1 MFLSTSKALIFSLLL
16 GISVFSQANDQ
27 KTHYVDI
34 KSQFTK
40 QPLSV
45 SITLPANFKDND
57 GQRYIALYTTAGDR
71 RLKSMIEQIDWM
83 SHVSFGPIPPLI
95 IVQLPYIAAPD
106 EQQGKDVQAS
116 GLNTKLTIKILER
129 EILPQIKHRY
139 PLLPFSILEGY
150 STNAN
155 LPLSILADAPHL
167 FNAYISINPAWV
179 LDKSNLMARLKQQLT
194 SDQLKFRSAYISLGS
209 FIQNSNAFKELSAF
223 NHQTKSQLILD
234 LDNQSHINY
243 YTAPMTLLPKAL
255 EQVFADR
262 NPKDLS
268 LMAKEGIP
276 AVNRYYKSL
285 ERKYGYALSPV
296 NTLHDLS
303 DYYGQHHQL
312 ASQIEILEYILTLKP
327 DNIYYRTILANVH
340 LENNQPA
347 LYKKVISKAL
357 MLAQS
362 QSNQEAIDYIQQI
375 IDRN

>member
-1 MFLSTSKALIFSLLL
+1 MFLNTSNALIFALLL
-16 GISVFSQANDQ
+16 GMSIFSHANEQ
-27 KTHYVDI
+27 MTHQINI

-57 GQRYIALYTTAGDR
+57 DQRYIALYTTAGDR
-71 RLKSMIEQIDWM
+71 RLKSMIEQVDWM

-95 IVQLPYIAAPD
+95 IVQLPYIAAPN

-129 EILPQIKHRY
+129 EILPQIRERY

-155 LPLSILADAPHL
+155 LPLNILADAPYL

-179 LDKSNLMARLKQQLT
+179 LDKSNLMDRLKQQLT
-194 SDQLKFRSAYISLGS
+194 SDQLTFRSAYISLGS
-209 FIQNSNAFKELSAF
+209 FIQNSSKFEELSAF
-223 NHQTKSQLILD
+223 SHQTKSQLMLN

-243 YTAPMTLLPKAL
+243 YTAPMALLPKAL

-262 NPKDLS
+262 NPKNLS
-268 LMAKEGIP
+268 LMAKESVP

-285 ERKYGYALSPV
+285 ERKYGYALSPI

-303 DYYGQHHQL
+303 DYYGRHGQL
-312 ASQIEILEYILTLKP
+312 TSQIEILEYILTLKP

-347 LYKKVISKAL
+347 RYKKVINKAL

-362 QSNQEAIDYIQQI
+362 QNNQEAIDYIQRI
-375 IDRN
+375 IESK

>member
-1 MFLSTSKALIFSLLL
+1 MFLSTSKSLIVLVLLGMSTFSL
-16 GISVFSQANDQ
+16 ANEQ
-27 KTHYVDI
+27 IIHHVDI

-40 QPLSV
+40 QPLSI
-45 SITLPANFKDND
+45 SITLPTNFKEND
-57 GQRYIALYTTAGDR
+57 DQRYVALYTTAGDR
-71 RLKSMIEQIDWM
+71 RLKSMVEQINWM

-129 EILPQIKHRY
+129 EILPQIAQRY

-155 LPLSILADAPHL
+155 LPLNILADAPHL
-167 FNAYISINPAWV
+167 FNAYISINPAWG
-179 LDKSNLMARLKQQLT
+179 LDKSNLMARIKRQLT

-209 FIQNSNAFKELSAF
+209 FSQNHSAF
-223 NHQTKSQLILD
+223 EELLTFTHQTNSKLALH
-234 LDNQSHINY
+234 LDNQSDINY
-243 YTAPMTLLPKAL
+243 YTAPMSLLPKAL

-268 LMAKEGIP
+268 SLAKGGIF
-276 AVNRYYKSL
+276 AVNQYYKAL
-285 ERKYGYALSPV
+285 TKKYGYALSPI

-303 DYYGQHHQL
+303 DYYGQHDQL
-312 ASQIEILEYILTLKP
+312 TSQVEILEYILKLKP

-340 LENNQPA
+340 LKNNQSA
-347 LYKKVISKAL
+347 SYKKVITNALNLAKA
-357 MLAQS
+357 QN
-362 QSNQEAIDYIQQI
+362 NQEAIDYIQRI

>member
-1 MFLSTSKALIFSLLL
+1 MTLTVTKTLIFFILL
-16 GISVFSQANDQ
+16 GVTTLAHANQ
-27 KTHYVDI
+27 QITHQIDI

-45 SITLPANFKDND
+45 SITLPTNFKDND
-57 GQRYIALYTTAGDR
+57 DQRYIALYTTASDR
-71 RLKSMIEQIDWM
+71 RLKSMVEQINWM

-95 IVQLPYIAAPD
+95 VVQLPYIASPN

-129 EILPQIKHRY
+129 EILPQIKQRY

-155 LPLSILADAPHL
+155 LPLNILADAPHL

-179 LDKSNLMARLKQQLT
+179 LDKSNLMARIKQQLT
-194 SDQLKFRSAYISLGS
+194 SDQLKFRSAYISLGNFS
-209 FIQNSNAFKELSAF
+209 QNHSAFEELSTF
-223 NHQTKSQLILD
+223 SHQTHSKLALH
-234 LDNQSHINY
+234 LDNQSDINY
-243 YTAPMTLLPKAL
+243 YTAPMALLPKAL

-268 LMAKEGIP
+268 LMAKEGVP

-303 DYYGQHHQL
+303 DYYGQHNQ
-312 ASQIEILEYILTLKP
+312 AAAQIETLEHILKLKP

-340 LENNQPA
+340 LENSHPA
-347 LYKKVISKAL
+347 LYKKVITHAL
-357 MLAQS
+357 SLAQT
-362 QSNQEAIDYIQQI
+362 QKNQEATDYIQRI

>member
-1 MFLSTSKALIFSLLL
+1 MTLTVTKTLIFFILL
-16 GISVFSQANDQ
+16 SVTTLVHANQ
-27 KTHYVDI
+27 QITHQIDI

-45 SITLPANFKDND
+45 SITLPTNFKDND
-57 GQRYIALYTTAGDR
+57 DQRYIALYTTASDR
-71 RLKSMIEQIDWM
+71 RLKSMVEQINWM

-95 IVQLPYIAAPD
+95 VVQLPYIAAPN

-129 EILPQIKHRY
+129 EILPQIAQRY

-155 LPLSILADAPHL
+155 LPLNILADAPHL

-179 LDKSNLMARLKQQLT
+179 LDKSNLMARMKQQLT
-194 SDQLKFRSAYISLGS
+194 SDQLKFRSAYISLGN
-209 FIQNSNAFKELSAF
+209 FAQNHSAFEELSTF
-223 NHQTKSQLILD
+223 SHQTNSKLALH
-234 LDNQSHINY
+234 LDNQSDINY
-243 YTAPMTLLPKAL
+243 YTAPMSLLPKAL

-268 LMAKEGIP
+268 SLAKGGIL
-276 AVNRYYKSL
+276 AVNRYYKQL
-285 ERKYGYALSPV
+285 AKKYGYALSPV

-303 DYYGQHHQL
+303 DYYGQHNQS
-312 ASQIEILEYILTLKP
+312 AAQIETLEHILKLKP

-340 LENNQPA
+340 LENSQNA
-347 LYKKVISKAL
+347 LYKKVITHAL
-357 MLAQS
+357 SLAQT
-362 QSNQEAIDYIQQI
+362 QKNQEAIDYIQRI